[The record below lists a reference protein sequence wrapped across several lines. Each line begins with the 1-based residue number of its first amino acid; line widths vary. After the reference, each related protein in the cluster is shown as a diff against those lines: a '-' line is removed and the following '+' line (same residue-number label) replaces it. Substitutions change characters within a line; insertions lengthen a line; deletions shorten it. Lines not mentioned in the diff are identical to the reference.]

1 MHCVGLWLVIII
13 IHSYD
18 TAYKVELPL
27 FPI

>member
-1 MHCVGLWLVIII
+1 MHRVGMRLVIII
-13 IHSYD
+13 IHAHD